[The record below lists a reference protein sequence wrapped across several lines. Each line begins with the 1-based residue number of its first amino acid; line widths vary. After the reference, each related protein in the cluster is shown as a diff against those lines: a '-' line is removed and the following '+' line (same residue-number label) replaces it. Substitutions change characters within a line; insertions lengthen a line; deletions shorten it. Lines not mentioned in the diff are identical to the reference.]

1 MGFHDWDSIEPE
13 EISDLYMRKVAVGD
27 TLTVAKVEVKE
38 GSITLPHRHDNE
50 EVIIVLEGLWR
61 FRLPSGEVTL
71 GENQML
77 SIPSGVV
84 HSSEALADTVAL
96 DVCSAMRAGWANG
109 DDQPLHCDPD
119 QSLWAV

>member
-1 MGFHDWDSIEPE
+1 MGFYDWDRIEPE
-13 EISDLYMRKVAVGD
+13 EISDLYLRKVAVGD
-27 TLTVAKVEVKE
+27 TLTVAKLEVKE
-38 GSITLPHRHDNE
+38 GSITLPHHHDNE

-77 SIPSGVV
+77 SIPPGVE

-96 DVCSAMRAGWANG
+96 DVCSAMRPDWSNG

>member
-1 MGFHDWDSIEPE
+1 MGFYDWNRMEPE
-13 EISDLYMRKVAVGD
+13 EISDLYMRKVAVGNN
-27 TLTVAKVEVKE
+27 LTVAKVEVKE

-50 EVIIVLEGLWR
+50 EVIIVLQGLWR

-77 SIPSGVV
+77 SIPPGVE

-96 DVCSAMRAGWANG
+96 DVCSAMRPDWLNG
-109 DDQPLHCDPD
+109 EDQVLHQDPD